1 MSVCF
6 HLQVERVE
14 VQDLR
19 PKATSDTAT
28 AMKKQMISERQRRSE
43 FIQAEGNKAAMKL
56 RSEGLKI
63 VKTNLVS
70 GQRRAAILMLVLPFS
85 LPSSRDLLPPTTT
98 LAMAMQ
104 RCLFTSCR
112 PFYLCRLR
120 GGHHDAACRSVLSSY
135 PHLHS
140 SNDRASTA

>member
-1 MSVCF
+1 M
-6 HLQVERVE
+6 E

-70 GQRRAAILMLVLPFS
+70 HLLAGGCHRFCTRLLLLYADATGVFAPFRRWQSCAQHVAQPYSML
-85 LPSSRDLLPPTTT
+85 
-98 LAMAMQ
+98 
-104 RCLFTSCR
+104 
-112 PFYLCRLR
+112 
-120 GGHHDAACRSVLSSY
+120 
-135 PHLHS
+135 
-140 SNDRASTA
+140 